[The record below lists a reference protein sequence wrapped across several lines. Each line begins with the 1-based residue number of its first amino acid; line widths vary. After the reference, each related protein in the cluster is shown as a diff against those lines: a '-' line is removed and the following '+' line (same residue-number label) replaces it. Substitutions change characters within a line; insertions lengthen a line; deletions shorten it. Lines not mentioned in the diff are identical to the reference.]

1 MAEQNYKTIIGKVDR
16 IVYHDKDSGRAIL
29 SIVREDGKSA
39 RVIGTIAK
47 IEKDETITA
56 VGFWRKDEKYGWQFV
71 AEAVQN
77 SSCLAV
83 DDGIM
88 NAIDFS
94 NLNQTNPRVFRNTQG
109 ICNYTRHHGAAKA
122 FVVQDGAK
130 YSRDKKTLISV
141 SRDTAVLEIPETV
154 TTIGTGALKDCQCLS
169 SVTIGSSVTTIGENA
184 FAGCPNLKSVCISD
198 VEAWCS
204 VKFMGADSNPISI
217 AHTLVING
225 EECKKLVIPESVKS
239 ISDYAFFGCYS
250 LVSVSLPQG
259 LEKIGEKAFA
269 SCHNLED
276 LIIPAS
282 VTLILSDAF
291 SGCKNYRIDRE
302 FDVPL
307 NSLTFKKNSILA
319 AIRDNNYS
327 DSNTFHYEMRSYG
340 SYMILK
346 ADFDGVDDTFNDV
359 KYIIKE
365 SIPSLKIR
373 MQSKDKGEIINA
385 DQLKKAIFID
395 ETRDI
400 SINDVD
406 FGFYEL
412 RIKTPW
418 GNTIRVK
425 DRSMTH
431 NLIHVHRELARLMPV
446 FRVHFSTI
454 ANAEILNIDELYE
467 ITGVLDEMTVFSD
480 TAIPERLKEIRI
492 KYFRS
497 LLPQTMS
504 SYIKFLY
511 EKHPICIYPIIPV
524 CEKDGGSMDMG
535 ALFTVIISGHPHIV
549 WESFKDSKATYVF
562 SCTNDNYEE
571 KRKLVYGFII
581 CSYEDNKR
589 SYLRSNEC
597 TEMFGEKPRMIVHN
611 DFASWVQR
619 LMQSET

>member
-88 NAIDFS
+88 KAIDFS
-94 NLNQTNPRVFRNTQG
+94 NLNQTNPREFRNTQG
-109 ICNYTRHHGAAKA
+109 ICNYTRHHGVVQV
-122 FVVQDGAK
+122 FVEQDGAK

-141 SRDTAVLEIPETV
+141 SKDTTVLEIPETV
-154 TTIGTGALKDCQCLS
+154 TTIGTAAFKDCQCLS
-169 SVTIGSSVTTIGENA
+169 SVTIGSSVTTIGEKA
-184 FAGCPNLKSVCISD
+184 FADCSNLKSVRISD
-198 VEAWCS
+198 IEAWCRI
-204 VKFMGADSNPISI
+204 KFMGADSNPISI
-217 AHTLVING
+217 AHTLIING
-225 EECKKLVIPESVKS
+225 EECNKLVIPESVKS
-239 ISDYAFFGCYS
+239 ISDYAFHGCTC
-250 LVSVSLPQG
+250 LVSVALPQG

-269 SCHNLED
+269 NCHNLEN
-276 LIIPAS
+276 LIVPAS

-302 FDVPL
+302 FDISWS
-307 NSLTFKKNSILA
+307 SLTFMKNSILA
-319 AIRDNNYS
+319 AIIDKDYS
-327 DSNTFHYEMRSYG
+327 ERNTFHYEMRSYE
-340 SYMILK
+340 SYMTLK
-346 ADFDGVDDTFNDV
+346 ADFDGVDDTLNDV
-359 KYIIKE
+359 KDIIKG
-365 SIPSLKIR
+365 SVPSLKIR
-373 MQSKDKGEIINA
+373 MLSMDKCEIINA

-406 FGFYEL
+406 FDFYEL

-418 GNTIRVK
+418 GNTIWMN
-425 DRSMTH
+425 DRTMTY

-446 FRVHFSTI
+446 LRVHFPSI
-454 ANAEILNIDELYE
+454 VNAEILNINELHE
-467 ITGVLDEMTVFSD
+467 ITGVLDEMKVFSD

-524 CEKDGGSMDMG
+524 CEDDGGSMDMG
-535 ALFTVIISGHPHIV
+535 ALFTVIIGGQPHII
-549 WESFKDSKATYVF
+549 WESFKESKATYVF
-562 SCTNDNYEE
+562 PCTNDNYEE
-571 KRKLVYGFII
+571 KRELIYNYLR
-581 CSYEDNKR
+581 SYKDNKR
-589 SYLRSNEC
+589 SFLRSNSC
-597 TEMFGEKPRMIVHN
+597 AEMFGEKPRMLVHN
-611 DFASWVQR
+611 DFTSWEQR
-619 LMQSET
+619 LMYLET